1 MNSLKCKN
9 LKVSFTL
16 NSDIDLSLAKQKCFI
31 SENRTSFIIRH
42 QVLSCVFTIYRH
54 SLSCLHCTGINQA
67 CMISDIIEFIRIE
80 LENQVISTSID
91 NSLFTCKQNC
101 LISLNDII
109 QKIQNTEDPIY
120 FCQYIN
126 EIFPALFLKS
136 KFKKSGIPSI
146 IIFHNSSYVIIGG
159 KCVKR
164 VKEADA
170 FVKIL
175 FSKI

>member
-16 NSDIDLSLAKQKCFI
+16 SSDINLRLAKQKCFI

-42 QVLSCVFTIYRH
+42 HILSCVFTIYSH
-54 SLSCLHCTGINQA
+54 SLRSLHCTGINQS
-67 CMISDIIEFIRIE
+67 CMVSNIIEFIRTE
-80 LENQVISTSID
+80 LGNHVISTSID

-101 LISLNDII
+101 LISLTDII
-109 QKIQNTEDPIY
+109 KKIQNSKDPIY
-120 FCQYIN
+120 FCQYVN
-126 EIFPALFLKS
+126 EIFPALFLKCKS
-136 KFKKSGIPSI
+136 KKSGIPSI

-164 VKEADA
+164 VKEANA
-170 FVKIL
+170 FVKTL
-175 FSKI
+175 CSKI